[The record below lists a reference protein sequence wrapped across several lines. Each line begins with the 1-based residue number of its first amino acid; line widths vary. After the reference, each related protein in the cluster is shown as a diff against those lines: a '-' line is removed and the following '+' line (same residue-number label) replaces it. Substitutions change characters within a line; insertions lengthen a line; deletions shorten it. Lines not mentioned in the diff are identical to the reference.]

1 MESYLTI
8 QGNLVAD
15 PAQRVVA
22 SGARVTK
29 FRLVSSGRRFDR
41 AVGDWVSTDPVFL
54 NVSCWRQLG
63 DNVFQ
68 SLRKGDTVIVHG
80 RLTFREWDDPERGRR
95 SLYEIE
101 AMSVGP
107 DLGRYVVHVSHPTRE
122 IPAQGEP
129 GGATAGG
136 APASDP
142 SVPGVPLPAADA
154 EEWVPAVAAEP
165 AA

>member
-29 FRLVSSGRRFDR
+29 FRIVASGRRFDR
-41 AVGDWVSTDPVFL
+41 ATGDWVSTDPVFL

-63 DNVFQ
+63 DNVYA

-80 RLTFREWDDPERGRR
+80 RLTFREWDDPDRGRR

-122 IPAQGEP
+122 LPAQSDAVAVD
-129 GGATAGG
+129 GAEVAEAAAEATVP
-136 APASDP
+136 AP
-142 SVPGVPLPAADA
+142 V